1 MIPSRSTREL
11 LNTHPLAVSR
21 ELYSAKRQA
30 QKLSQEFSP
39 KWIPNCANA
48 ARNSSAAFFICETLF
63 DWAGKQE
70 QLGRINQR
78 MAAPD
83 FWNDQEKAQV
93 TVGELSRVNAVV
105 KPLSELVTAADDLG
119 VLLEFAE
126 EDEASARELAATAE
140 RLEPKVAQV
149 ELQAMMSRP
158 EDALG
163 AYLTVQAGEGG
174 TDSSDWAEML
184 LRMYLRW
191 CEERGY
197 EA

>member
-1 MIPSRSTREL
+1 
-11 LNTHPLAVSR
+11 
-21 ELYSAKRQA
+21 
-30 QKLSQEFSP
+30 
-39 KWIPNCANA
+39 
-48 ARNSSAAFFICETLF
+48 
-63 DWAGKQE
+63 
-70 QLGRINQR
+70 

-197 EA
+197 EAEMLERSDAEEAGIRNATIAVRGEYAFGYLKG